1 MGRRLKCW
9 IYLKKGFKF
18 PWRILGLYGGS
29 ILLLLWSIFPL
40 IWMLMTSFKPTEEIF
55 IYPPEFL
62 PRHMTL
68 TNFHALFSRSHFLSY
83 FINSMKVSILTT
95 ACALV
100 LSVLGAY
107 GLVRF
112 RFRGKELLAQL
123 VLLTYLFAPIMIIIP
138 FYILIR
144 KIGLVNTHTALV
156 LALTSFS
163 LPFTLWLLR
172 SFFQTIPL
180 ELEEAA
186 LVDGATHLQAAF
198 YIVLPLAAPGIIA
211 TAIFTLIL
219 AWNDYIFAR
228 ILITSDPLKTLPVGV
243 QDLFNQTVVD
253 WGMIMASGVLITIP
267 VLLFFIFIQ
276 QYLIEGWGAGGIKG

>member
-1 MGRRLKCW
+1 MVT
-9 IYLKKGFKF
+9 
-18 PWRILGLYGGS
+18 
-29 ILLLLWSIFPL
+29 
-40 IWMLMTSFKPTEEIF
+40 TSFKSTEEIF
-55 IYPPEFL
+55 VYPPEFL
-62 PRHMTL
+62 PRRFTL
-68 TNFHALFSRSHFLSY
+68 DNFRTLFSQSSFFAYFL
-83 FINSMKVSILTT
+83 NSLRVSVLTMLFALILS
-95 ACALV
+95 A
-100 LSVLGAY
+100 LGAY

-112 RFRGKELLAQL
+112 RFRGKESLARL
-123 VLLTYLFAPIMIIIP
+123 ILLTYMFAPIMIVIP
-138 FYILIR
+138 FYIIIR
-144 KIGLVNTHTALV
+144 KVGLVNTHTALV

-186 LVDGATHLQAAF
+186 RVDGATNLEAAI
-198 YIVLPLAAPGIIA
+198 YIILPLATPGIIA

-267 VLLFFIFIQ
+267 VLFFFVFIQ
-276 QYLIEGWGAGGIKG
+276 QYLIEGWGAGGVKG

>member
-1 MGRRLKCW
+1 MPHKQRS
-9 IYLKKGFKF
+9 KF
-18 PWRILGLYGGS
+18 PWRPLGLYGGS
-29 ILLLLWSIFPL
+29 FLLLLWSIFPL
-40 IWMLMTSFKPTEEIF
+40 IWMVTTSFKSTEEIF
-55 IYPPEFL
+55 VYPPEFL
-62 PRHMTL
+62 PRRFTL
-68 TNFHALFSRSHFLSY
+68 DNFRTLFSQSSFFAYFL
-83 FINSMKVSILTT
+83 NSLRVSVLTMLFALILS
-95 ACALV
+95 A
-100 LSVLGAY
+100 LGAY

-112 RFRGKELLAQL
+112 RFRGKESLARL
-123 VLLTYLFAPIMIIIP
+123 ILLTYMFAPIMIVIP
-138 FYILIR
+138 FYIIIR
-144 KIGLVNTHTALV
+144 KVGLVNTHTALV

-186 LVDGATHLQAAF
+186 RVDGATNLEAAI
-198 YIVLPLAAPGIIA
+198 YIILPLATPGIIA

-267 VLLFFIFIQ
+267 VLFFFVFIQ
-276 QYLIEGWGAGGIKG
+276 QYLIEGWGAGGVKG

>member
-1 MGRRLKCW
+1 MWAWREQNLIKQ
-9 IYLKKGFKF
+9 KFKF
-18 PWRILGLYGGS
+18 PWHTLGLYTGS
-29 ILLLLWSIFPL
+29 FLLLMWSIFPL
-40 IWMLMTSFKPTEEIF
+40 IWMLTTSFKPTEEIF
-55 IYPPEFL
+55 VYPPEIL
-62 PRHMTL
+62 PKRFTL
-68 TNFHALFSRSHFLSY
+68 ANFYTLFSRSHFLTY
-83 FINSMKVSILTT
+83 FLNSLKIAILTMVFS
-95 ACALV
+95 LI
-100 LSVLGAY
+100 LSALGAY

-112 RFRGKELLAQL
+112 RFRGKELLARL
-123 VLLTYLFAPIMIIIP
+123 VLLTYLFAPIMIVIP
-138 FYILIR
+138 FYTIIR
-144 KIGLVNTHTALV
+144 RIGLVNTHTALI

-180 ELEEAA
+180 GLEEAA
-186 LVDGATHLQAAF
+186 LVDGATHLEAAF
-198 YIVLPLAAPGIIA
+198 YIIFPLAIPGIIA
-211 TAIFTLIL
+211 TAIFTFIL